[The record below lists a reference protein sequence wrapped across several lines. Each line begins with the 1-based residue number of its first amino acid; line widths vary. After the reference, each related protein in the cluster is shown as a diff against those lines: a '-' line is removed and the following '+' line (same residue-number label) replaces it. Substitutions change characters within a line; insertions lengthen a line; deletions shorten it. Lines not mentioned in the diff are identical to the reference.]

1 MSLEV
6 GLKEVAFRAGVS
18 PSTASN
24 ALSGARP
31 VSEQTRKRVFAIAEE
46 LNYRPNLV
54 ARGLRRQETRTIALL
69 VADIANPYYPAVAR
83 AIQDRIGAH
92 GYVSFIGNTDGD
104 PKAEVRV
111 LEEMRA
117 RSVDGVIMSTMA
129 LSPERIRN
137 VVGPTMPLV
146 LITGE
151 WVETPNPH
159 VVRKLRADEVGT
171 DDAMGIKEA
180 VDHLRG
186 RGVTDIG
193 FISGPAGSVPG
204 DGRLERFRD
213 AMAEAGLSV
222 NEAWIE
228 QSAGYVLE
236 TGYDAADRLLSRPSR
251 PKAIL
256 CANDLIAIG
265 VLEAAR
271 DNKLD
276 VPTELSVIGFD
287 DIPTAKHVSPRL
299 TTIIN
304 PARLVGYA
312 CADALMRRMEH
323 PDAPFEHTAL
333 ATHLVARG
341 SA

>member
-6 GLKEVAFRAGVS
+6 GLKDVALRAGVS
-18 PSTASN
+18 PATASN
-24 ALSGARP
+24 ALSGTRP
-31 VSEQTRKRVFAIAEE
+31 VAEETKRRVFAVAEE

-83 AIQDRIGAH
+83 AIHDRIGAH

-111 LEEMRA
+111 LEEMRS

-129 LSPERIRN
+129 LSPERIRD
-137 VVGPTMPLV
+137 VVGPTTPLV

-151 WVETPNPH
+151 WVETPKH
-159 VVRKLRADEVGT
+159 EIRKLRADEVGT
-171 DDAMGIKEA
+171 DDAMGIREA
-180 VDHLRG
+180 VEHLRSN
-186 RGVTDIG
+186 GVTDIG
-193 FISGPAGSVPG
+193 YVSGPRGSVPG
-204 DGRLERFRD
+204 AGRLERFRD
-213 AMAEAGLSV
+213 AMRDLGLPV
-222 NEAWIE
+222 NDAWIE
-228 QSAGYVLE
+228 HADGYTLE
-236 TGYDAADRLLSRPSR
+236 TGYDAADQLLSRIDR
-251 PKAIL
+251 PTAIM

-271 DNKLD
+271 DNQLA
-276 VPTELSVIGFD
+276 VPDDLAVIGFD

-304 PARLVGYA
+304 PATLVGYA
-312 CADALMRRMEH
+312 CADALMRRIDR
-323 PDAPFEHTAL
+323 PDTPYEHTAL
-333 ATHLVARG
+333 PTHLVARG
-341 SA
+341 TA

>member
-6 GLKEVAFRAGVS
+6 VLKDVALLSGVS
-18 PSTASN
+18 PATASN
-24 ALSGARP
+24 ALSGTRP
-31 VSEQTRKRVFAIAEE
+31 VSEKTRQRVFAAAEE

-83 AIQDRIGAH
+83 AIHDRIGSH

-104 PKAEVRV
+104 PDTEVRV
-111 LEEMRA
+111 LEEMRS

-137 VVGPTMPLV
+137 VVGPTTPLV
-146 LITGE
+146 LLTGE
-151 WVETPNPH
+151 WVESSGH
-159 VVRKLRADEVGT
+159 EVRRLRADEVGT
-171 DDAMGIKEA
+171 DDAPGIREA
-180 VDHLRG
+180 VEHLHSQG
-186 RGVTDIG
+186 ISEIG

-204 DGRLERFRD
+204 AGRLQRFRD
-213 AMAEAGLSV
+213 AMAEAGLHV
-222 NEAWIE
+222 NSAWIE
-228 QSAGYVLE
+228 NADGYTLE
-236 TGYDAADRLLSRPSR
+236 TGYDAADRLLSRPDR
-251 PKAIL
+251 PAAIM

-271 DNKLD
+271 DNRLT
-276 VPTELSVIGFD
+276 VPADLAVIGFD

-304 PARLVGYA
+304 PATLVGYA
-312 CADALMRRMEH
+312 CADALMRRIEL
-323 PDAPFEHTAL
+323 PDTPFEHTAL
-333 ATHLVARG
+333 ATHLVVRG
-341 SA
+341 TA

>member
-6 GLKEVAFRAGVS
+6 GLKDVALRAGVS
-18 PSTASN
+18 PATASN

-31 VSEQTRKRVFAIAEE
+31 VSEQTRQRVFAIAEE

-83 AIQDRIGAH
+83 AIHDRIGAH

-104 PKAEVRV
+104 PDTEVRV
-111 LEEMRA
+111 LEEMRS

-129 LSPERIRN
+129 LSPERIRKI
-137 VVGPTMPLV
+137 VGPTMPLV

-151 WVETPNPH
+151 WVETPSH
-159 VVRKLRADEVGT
+159 EIRKLRADEVGT
-171 DDAMGIKEA
+171 DDAMGIREA
-180 VDHLRG
+180 VAHLRAKG
-186 RGVTDIG
+186 ITEIG
-193 FISGPAGSVPG
+193 YISGPAESVPG
-204 DGRLERFRD
+204 DGRLQRFRD
-213 AMAEAGLSV
+213 AMAEAGLTV
-222 NEAWIE
+222 NENWIGYA
-228 QSAGYVLE
+228 AGYTLE
-236 TGYDAADRLLSRPSR
+236 TGYDAAEQLLLRHNRPA
-251 PKAIL
+251 AIL

-271 DNKLD
+271 DSRLA
-276 VPTELSVIGFD
+276 VPNDLAVIGFD

-304 PARLVGYA
+304 PATLVGYA
-312 CADALMRRMEH
+312 CADALMRRMER
-323 PDAPFEHTAL
+323 PDTPYEHTAL
-333 ATHLVARG
+333 ATHLVPRG
-341 SA
+341 TA